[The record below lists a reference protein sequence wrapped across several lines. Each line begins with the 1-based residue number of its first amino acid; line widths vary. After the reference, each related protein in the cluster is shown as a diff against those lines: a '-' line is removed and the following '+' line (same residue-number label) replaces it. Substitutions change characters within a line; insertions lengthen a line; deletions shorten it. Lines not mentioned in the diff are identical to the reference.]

1 MNPTL
6 PVVTVAATVAAL
18 ATLPP
23 VAALVVFLA
32 GIGLSLITE
41 YEASK

>member
-6 PVVTVAATVAAL
+6 PVVTVAT
-18 ATLPP
+18 T

-32 GIGLSLITE
+32 GTGLTLITE
-41 YEASK
+41 YEANT